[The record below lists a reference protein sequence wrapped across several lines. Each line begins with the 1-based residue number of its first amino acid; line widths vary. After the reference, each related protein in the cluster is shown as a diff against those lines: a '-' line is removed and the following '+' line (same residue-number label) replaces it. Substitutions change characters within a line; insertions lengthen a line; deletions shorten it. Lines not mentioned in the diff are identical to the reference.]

1 MTHSEGCEPLRGC
14 VATLVGRPPRGSC
27 KLGTAVAKNV
37 VMLRMPL
44 ATLSVL
50 GLLLPPQGLAGGA
63 APPGRV
69 LYLRYCG
76 ACHGP
81 DAKGDGVAGTF
92 MRPKPTDLTRIA
104 ARNDG
109 TFPFTRVMADIDGTN
124 TVRAHGDPDMPVWGE
139 VFRDESTWDAARRA
153 DVRGKLLVITDY
165 LQTIQEAR
173 P

>member
-1 MTHSEGCEPLRGC
+1 MT
-14 VATLVGRPPRGSC
+14 
-27 KLGTAVAKNV
+27 VAKNI
-37 VMLRMPL
+37 VMPRMSIV
-44 ATLSVL
+44 ALS
-50 GLLLPPQGLAGGA
+50 GLVLLPPLEAAAGGA
-63 APPGRV
+63 PPPGRA

-81 DAKGDGVAGTF
+81 EGRGDGVAGTF
-92 MRPKPTDLTRIA
+92 MRPKPTDLTQIA
-104 ARNDG
+104 ARNHG
-109 TFPFTRVMADIDGTN
+109 TFPFTEVMADIDGTN

-165 LQTIQEAR
+165 LQHIQETR